1 MSADRIRLSAD
12 ALIVFT
18 AFLHRTEKGRNRKF
32 LTFGFSSYLCSME
45 LQEQLRQIKRALH
58 SMMNGP
64 VSQAMRNKGLTYKV
78 NFGVEKPRLEEFS
91 HELPK
96 TYELAAALW
105 KENIREC
112 RLLASMLMPVA
123 DFPADLADVWVEQIL
138 FPEEADN
145 LVFYLLSRTSYASER
160 AFVWLADERPMFRYV
175 GYQLLG
181 RLFTEKKVPN
191 RRDMLEYLDHTTTD
205 LRADNT
211 MVKQAAWRSLMKF
224 MDLGIGQER
233 LGNQVLESVGM

>member
-1 MSADRIRLSAD
+1 
-12 ALIVFT
+12 
-18 AFLHRTEKGRNRKF
+18 
-32 LTFGFSSYLCSME
+32 ME

-64 VSQAMRNKGLTYKV
+64 ISQAMRNKGLTYKV
-78 NFGVEKPRLEEFS
+78 NFGVEKPRLEEYA
-91 HELPK
+91 HELPT

-112 RLLASMLMPVA
+112 RLLAGMLMPVE

-145 LVFYLLSRTSYASER
+145 LVFHLLSRTPYASER

-181 RLFTEKKVPN
+181 RLFTERKVPN
-191 RRDMLEYLDHTTTD
+191 RRDMLEYLDHTTPD
-205 LRADNT
+205 LRSDNT
-211 MVKQAAWRSLMKF
+211 MVRQAAWRSLMKF

-233 LGNQVLESVGM
+233 LGNQVLDSVGM

>member
-1 MSADRIRLSAD
+1 
-12 ALIVFT
+12 
-18 AFLHRTEKGRNRKF
+18 
-32 LTFGFSSYLCSME
+32 ME
-45 LQEQLRQIKRALH
+45 LQEQLREIKRALH

-64 VSQAMRNKGLTYKV
+64 VSQAMRNKGLNYKV
-78 NFGVEKPRLEEFS
+78 NFGVERPRLEEYARD
-91 HELPK
+91 LPA

-112 RLLASMLMPVA
+112 RLLAGMLMPTTA
-123 DFPADLADVWVEQIL
+123 FPADLADVWVEQIL

-145 LVFYLLSRTSYASER
+145 LVFHLLSHTPYASER

-181 RLFTEKKVPN
+181 RLFTEKKIPN
-191 RRDMLEYLDHTTTD
+191 RRDMLEYLDHTATD
-205 LRADNT
+205 LRSDNR